1 VGKKITHGLFF
12 AQVQAEIMNIVLIG
26 YRCSGK
32 TLAGRLLARDL
43 ERNFLDTDHLIEVK
57 TGIPIPS
64 YVSRYG
70 WGNFRGVEREVVQAA
85 ASEESS
91 VIATGGGT
99 VMDPENVTN
108 LKRNGWMVWLVAGA
122 AVIRERMTR
131 ARQQGC
137 PRPPLSG
144 TDPLEEV
151 KAILLERTPVYERSS
166 DWTVSTD
173 GQSAREV
180 EQAIIKALPCR
191 FTDSNGRTA

>member
-1 VGKKITHGLFF
+1 
-12 AQVQAEIMNIVLIG
+12 MNIVLIG

-32 TLAGRLLARDL
+32 TLVGRLLARDL
-43 ERNFLDTDHLIEVK
+43 KRDFLDTDHLIEAK

-70 WGNFRGVEREVVQAA
+70 WGSFRAVEREVVQAA
-85 ASEESS
+85 ASEDHS
-91 VIATGGGT
+91 VIGTGGGA

-108 LKRNGWMVWLVAGA
+108 LRKNGWVVWLAAGA

-151 KAILLERTPVYERSS
+151 EAILLERMPVYERAS

-173 GQSAREV
+173 GQSPQEV
-180 EQAIIKALPCR
+180 EQAIITALPCR

>member
-1 VGKKITHGLFF
+1 
-12 AQVQAEIMNIVLIG
+12 MNIVLIG

-32 TLAGRLLARDL
+32 TLVGRLLARDL
-43 ERNFLDTDHLIEVK
+43 KRNFLDTDHLIEVK
-57 TGIPIPS
+57 TGIPISS

-70 WGNFRGVEREVVQAA
+70 WGNFRGVEREVVEAA
-85 ASEESS
+85 ALEDNS
-91 VIATGGGT
+91 VIAAGGGT
-99 VMDPENVTN
+99 VMNPENATN
-108 LKRNGWMVWLVAGA
+108 LRRNGWVVWLAAGA

-131 ARQQGC
+131 ARLQGC

-151 KAILLERTPVYERSS
+151 EAILLERTPVYERAS

-173 GQSAREV
+173 DQSAQEV
-180 EQAIIKALPCR
+180 EQAIIKGLPCR